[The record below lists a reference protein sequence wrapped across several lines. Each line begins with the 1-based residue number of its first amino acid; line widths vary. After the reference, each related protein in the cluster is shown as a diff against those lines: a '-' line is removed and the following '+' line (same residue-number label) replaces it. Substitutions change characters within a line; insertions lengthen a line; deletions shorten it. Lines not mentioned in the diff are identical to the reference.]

1 MRVKSIAAWA
11 AAVLAIAGGALA
23 VAMDAR
29 AGRHADGVAAVATW
43 LAAMLSATGFGFLLA
58 RRRPENP
65 IGWLLLAIGLVLA
78 FHAIASTHVNYAV
91 QQDPGA
97 LPGGEW
103 AVLVEQ
109 RAWPTLFVFPTAIAL
124 LFPDGRLPSP
134 RWRVPAIAFAT
145 SFVVLVV
152 AALFTDDRYPAEFAH
167 VASPLPQAPATLVG
181 IAFSAGAL
189 GTFAALLGAVVAV
202 RSRFRRASG
211 VERAQL
217 KWLLYAT
224 ALIPASI
231 VSCIVEIWATGN
243 EGIVTTIG
251 VTTALTAFPVAI
263 GIAVTRYRL
272 YEIDRLINRT
282 LVYGMLSVGLA
293 ATFAVVSLTL
303 GVAVGSGSS
312 VATAAA
318 TLTVA
323 VLFGPLRAR
332 AQLAVDRRF
341 NRARYDAVRKVARFL
356 EDLRAGRAAPEGV
369 GAVLAEAAGD
379 PTLELLYWLPDEAV
393 HVDVDGRIVDP
404 GADPGRACTPI
415 RRGDLPLGTVVHDP
429 ALSERPDLLDGVI
442 RWAGLAVE
450 IGRLRVEVRRR
461 LAEVEASRAR
471 IVTAGYEERR
481 RLERDIHDGAQQ
493 RLVSIGLALRH
504 VQARLPAGA
513 EEAALL
519 DETVAEVGQAIHE
532 LRELARGVRPP
543 GLDDGLGAAL
553 GQLASRS
560 PLRTT
565 VEATDERFDDRIETA
580 AYFVA
585 SEALAN
591 AVKHARASSLRI
603 VAARHNGS
611 LTVSVRDDGI
621 GGART
626 GDGTGLA
633 GMADRV
639 AALGGSLDVESPPGA
654 GTVITVELP
663 CAS

>member
-1 MRVKSIAAWA
+1 
-11 AAVLAIAGGALA
+11 
-23 VAMDAR
+23 VA
-29 AGRHADGVAAVATW
+29 W
-43 LAAMLSATGFGFLLA
+43 LAAMLAPTAVGLLLA
-58 RRRPENP
+58 TRRPANP
-65 IGWLLLAIGLVLA
+65 IGWLLLAHGLVLM
-78 FHAIASTHVNYAV
+78 FHAAVSTHVDYAV
-91 QQDPGA
+91 QHDPGA

-103 AVLVEQ
+103 AVLFEQ
-109 RAWPTLFVFPTAIAL
+109 RAWPTLFVVPTAIAFI
-124 LFPDGRLPSP
+124 FPDGRLPSP
-134 RWRVPAIAFAT
+134 RWRAFAVIGAA
-145 SFVVLVV
+145 SLAVLVV
-152 AALFTDDRYPAEFAH
+152 VSLFADEAYPPELAH
-167 VASPLPQAPATLVG
+167 VPSPLPDVPEAVVG
-181 IAFSAGAL
+181 IVFSLSGLGAL
-189 GTFAALLGAVVAV
+189 AALIGGVLAV

-211 VERAQL
+211 DERAQL
-217 KWLLYAT
+217 KWLMYAA
-224 ALIPASI
+224 ALVPASI
-231 VSCIVEIWATGN
+231 LACFAEIWVAGE
-243 EGIVTTIG
+243 EGVVTTLG
-251 VTTALTAFPVAI
+251 ATTALTAFPVAI
-263 GIAVTRYRL
+263 GVAVTRYRL

-282 LVYGMLSVGLA
+282 LVYGILSAALA
-293 ATFAVVSLTL
+293 ATFAIVALTA
-303 GVAVGSGSS
+303 GVALGSGSA

-318 TLTVA
+318 TLAVA
-323 VLFGPLRAR
+323 VLFGPLRGR

-341 NRARYDAVRKVARFL
+341 NRARSDAVRKVARFL

-379 PTLELLYWLPDEAV
+379 PTLELLYWLPGEAV
-393 HVDVDGRIVDP
+393 HVDVEGRVVDP
-404 GADPGRACTPI
+404 GADPSRACTPI
-415 RRGDLPLGTVVHDP
+415 RRGDLPLGSVVHDP

-513 EEAALL
+513 EETALL

-553 GQLASRS
+553 GQLAARS
-560 PLRTT
+560 PLRTV
-565 VEATDERFDDRIETA
+565 VEATEERFDDRIETA

-591 AVKHARASSLRI
+591 AVKHAHASSLRI

-611 LTVSVRDDGI
+611 LTLAVHDDGI

-626 GDGTGLA
+626 GAGTGLA

-639 AALGGSLDVESPPGA
+639 AALGGSLEVESPPGA